1 MFIISTDWNVL
12 FTDEIPKHQSECLLY
27 NMVKWYFFL
36 ESQSG
41 FQTSEMHGL
50 CPEFNENLT
59 KTNKQTKHTTTRVYC
74 IYTHERVNVVS
85 LNGLTAAEQGW
96 MARETSWEL
105 RPWCYSIF
113 VPEQITH
120 SLTYSLWHTK
130 DHLTS
135 SNQAKDQVLHCALF
149 SEENINIGRREY
161 HQILFKA
168 TTEKLACPYFQ
179 TQAIQI

>member
-1 MFIISTDWNVL
+1 
-12 FTDEIPKHQSECLLY
+12 
-27 NMVKWYFFL
+27 MVFF
-36 ESQSG
+36 SG
-41 FQTSEMHGL
+41 IKSGSQTSEMHGL
-50 CPEFNENLT
+50 CPAFNERSWQ
-59 KTNKQTKHTTTRVYC
+59 KQNTTTSMYC

-85 LNGLTAAEQGW
+85 LNGLTAADQGW

-105 RPWCYSIF
+105 RPWCYSIS
-113 VPEQITH
+113 VPELITH

-135 SNQAKDQVLHCALF
+135 SNQPKDQVLHCALF
-149 SEENINIGRREY
+149 SVKNINIGRRED

-168 TTEKLACPYFQ
+168 SIEKLTWPYFQ